1 MRRRPRPQIIRSN
14 VNPLQLPV
22 FFFAGRAVLTFRNPE
37 TGTHMTVKVKQLKDK
52 KDRKKKL
59 PIFYVYVS
67 LLGDNETGYRF
78 AATVFQETMTFK
90 LGRDVTADS
99 QLGKVMLFLLHSL
112 HHPAFLKEKNV
123 TLHHE
128 GHCMRCGLPLTH
140 PQSID
145 TGFGP
150 DCLEIILK
158 ERSDLDPYSF
168 FEKIEKQPT
177 V

>member
-1 MRRRPRPQIIRSN
+1 
-14 VNPLQLPV
+14 
-22 FFFAGRAVLTFRNPE
+22 
-37 TGTHMTVKVKQLKDK
+37 MTVKVKQLRDK
-52 KDRKKKL
+52 QDRKKKL

-67 LLGDNETGYRF
+67 LLGDRDTGYRF

-90 LGRDVTADS
+90 LGRDVSSDS

-112 HHPAFLKEKNV
+112 HHPQFLKEKKV

-140 PQSID
+140 PQSIN

-150 DCLEIILK
+150 DCLEIILEQSK
-158 ERSDLDPYSF
+158 DLDPSSF
-168 FEKIEKQPT
+168 FEKIEKEPT